1 MNRLTFSPIPSTL
14 RTMHPYAIGF
24 VLGLCLGLLCI
35 DTGLKSSPSPTLP
48 PPSPVLVT
56 GY

>member
-1 MNRLTFSPIPSTL
+1 MNRLTFSPILSTVS
-14 RTMHPYAIGF
+14 TMHPYAIGF

>member
-1 MNRLTFSPIPSTL
+1 
-14 RTMHPYAIGF
+14 MHTYSIGF